1 MTALAETPPDIDSVT
16 EALRSE
22 ILTGKFA
29 SGDPLREVALAERFS
44 LSRAAMRAILQKL
57 AHEGFAEA
65 RPNCGIR
72 VAKPPEDGLERL
84 VGSLR
89 RQIEVYALKA
99 CFDSLDGEDFA
110 IFESILERMR
120 IACEAGDHAD
130 VAESDVA
137 FHRYLVERSG
147 MPDLVALWL
156 PMLSRLRRSFLA
168 AQQQD
173 EDGDLVSVYHEHAAI
188 LSSLRAG
195 NLQPALLLLEA
206 SID

>member
-1 MTALAETPPDIDSVT
+1 MNTLAEKLPDIDSVA

-22 ILTGKFA
+22 ILTGKFG
-29 SGDPLREVALAERFS
+29 SGDPLRELALAERFS
-44 LSRAAMRAILQKL
+44 LSRAAMRSVLQKL

-72 VAKPPEDGLERL
+72 VAKPPDDGLERL

-89 RQIEVYALKA
+89 RQIEVYALRTS
-99 CFDSLDGEDFA
+99 FESLGAEDFA

-120 IACEAGDHAD
+120 AACETGDHAD
-130 VAESDVA
+130 VAESDLA

-147 MPDLVALWL
+147 LPDLLALWL

-168 AQQQD
+168 TQQQD
-173 EDGDLVSVYHEHAAI
+173 EEGDLMSMYHEHAAI